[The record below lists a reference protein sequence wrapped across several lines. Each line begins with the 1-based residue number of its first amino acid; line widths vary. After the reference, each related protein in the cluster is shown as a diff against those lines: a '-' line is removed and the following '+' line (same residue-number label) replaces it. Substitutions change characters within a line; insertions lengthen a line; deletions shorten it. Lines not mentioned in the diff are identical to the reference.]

1 MPRKVKVS
9 RKDRLESPLRKR
21 IWPQLPA
28 NLRGRH
34 ISKKKREKIL
44 GYGPS
49 GV

>member
-9 RKDRLESPLRKR
+9 RIDRLESLLRKR

-28 NLRGRH
+28 KVRGRH
-34 ISKKKREKIL
+34 ISKKEREKFL